1 MKRKKERDP
10 MRIAVVHNAT
20 DSEDRPDELDVLVQA
35 EAVSRSL
42 KELGHDVLQMPCT
55 LDLSSIK
62 DRLLAFGP
70 ELVFNLVESLDGHG
84 RLIHLFPGLLDAM
97 GILYTGSCTE
107 AIFITSHKTLA
118 KERMVLAGLPTPEW
132 IGPSPRDLPFLNKKL
147 PAATKERWLIKST
160 WEHGSLG
167 LDDDEPVETKYPEIL
182 HQILKER
189 ASKLGGSCFA
199 EVFVEGREF
208 NLSILEGTAE
218 IQLLPP
224 AEIIFENYG
233 TQKLTIVGYR
243 AKWDSSSYEYH
254 HTPRRFDFPASDDP
268 LLQRLK
274 NLAVR
279 CWEVFGLKGYARIDF
294 RVDPQ
299 GRPWILEVNANPCL
313 SPDAGFAA
321 AIDRSGTTFLR
332 AVESIAMNKIPTQ
345 RK

>member
-1 MKRKKERDP
+1 

-20 DSEDRPDELDVLVQA
+20 GPEDRPDEQDVLVQA
-35 EAVSRSL
+35 EAVSQSL
-42 KELGHDVLQMPCT
+42 KKLGHDVVQMPCT
-55 LDLSSIK
+55 LNLLSIK
-62 DRLLAFGP
+62 DRLSAFEP
-70 ELVFNLVESLDGHG
+70 RLVFNLVESLDGQG

-97 GILYTGSCTE
+97 GIFYTGSCTE
-107 AIFITSHKTLA
+107 SIFVTSHKALA
-118 KERMVLAGLPTPEW
+118 KERMVMAGLPTPAW
-132 IGPSPRDLPFLNKKL
+132 IGPNPCDLPFVYKNLLLAK
-147 PAATKERWLIKST
+147 KERWLVKSI

-167 LDDDEPVETKYPEIL
+167 LDDDEPVENNDLETL

-189 ASKLGGSCFA
+189 APKLGGSCFA

-208 NLSILEGTAE
+208 NLSILEGATG
-218 IQLLPP
+218 IQVLPP

-233 TQKLTIVGYR
+233 TEKLTIVGYR

-254 HTPRRFDFPASDDP
+254 HTPRRFDLPASDDP
-268 LLQRLK
+268 LVQLLK

-294 RVDPQ
+294 RVDLK

-321 AIDRSGTTFLR
+321 AIDRSGMTFVS
-332 AVESIAMNKIPTQ
+332 AIESITMNGIPTK

>member
-1 MKRKKERDP
+1 

-20 DSEDRPDELDVLVQA
+20 GPEDRPDEQDVLVQA
-35 EAVSRSL
+35 EAVSQSL
-42 KELGHDVLQMPCT
+42 KELGHDVVQMPCT
-55 LDLSSIK
+55 LDLLSIK
-62 DRLLAFGP
+62 DRLLAHEP
-70 ELVFNLVESLDGHG
+70 RLVFNLVESLDGQG

-97 GILYTGSCTE
+97 GIFYTGSCTE
-107 AIFITSHKTLA
+107 SIFVTSHKGLA
-118 KERMVLAGLPTPEW
+118 KERMVLAGLPTPAW
-132 IGPSPRDLPFLNKKL
+132 IGPSPCDLPFIYKNLL
-147 PAATKERWLIKST
+147 SAEKERWLVKSI

-167 LDDDEPVETKYPEIL
+167 LDDDEPVENKGLETL

-189 ASKLGGSCFA
+189 APKLGGSCFA

-208 NLSILEGTAE
+208 NLSILEGAAG
-218 IQLLPP
+218 IQVLPP

-254 HTPRRFDFPASDDP
+254 HTPRRFDFPSSDAP
-268 LLQRLK
+268 LLQQLK

-279 CWEVFGLKGYARIDF
+279 CWEVFGVRGYARIDF
-294 RVDPQ
+294 RVDLQ

-321 AIDRSGTTFLR
+321 AVNRSGMTFVR
-332 AVESIAMNKIPTQ
+332 AIESIAMNGISTQ
-345 RK
+345 RR